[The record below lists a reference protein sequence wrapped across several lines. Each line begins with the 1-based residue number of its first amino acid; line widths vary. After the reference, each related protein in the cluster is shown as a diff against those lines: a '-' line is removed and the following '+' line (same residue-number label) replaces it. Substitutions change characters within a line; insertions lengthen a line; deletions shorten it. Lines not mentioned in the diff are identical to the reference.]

1 MKTFLAALVLFAL
14 IVGFVVWNTIDLQ
27 KTFQELLTLTE
38 ALPFE
43 AEDFR
48 KDAQTQETVENLYR
62 LWDKKFSRIA
72 FTGGYENCNRADEAL
87 GSLFIHFQNDNAEDF
102 THARLMLWDSLRRL
116 KMLESFHFDS
126 IF

>member
-14 IVGFVVWNTIDLQ
+14 IVGFVVWNTVDLQ

-38 ALPFE
+38 SLPFE
-43 AEDFR
+43 AQDFR
-48 KDAQTQETVENLYR
+48 KDAKTQETVERLYR
-62 LWDKKFSRIA
+62 LWDQKFDRIA
-72 FTGGYENCNRADEAL
+72 FTSGYDNCNRADEAL

-102 THARLMLWDSLRRL
+102 THARLIFWDSLRRL
-116 KMLESFHFDS
+116 KMLESFHLDS